1 MPSDGQTNPSPL
13 RMLRDTL
20 HKVDFLYQLKLDELD
35 QLMGALKKRS
45 CPAGNVVIKE
55 GDPGDAFYLI
65 ATGEVEVSAKG
76 KVVTARK
83 AGEFFGES
91 ALVNQSPRSATV
103 KTKVPTEL
111 YVLYKEDFNKI
122 LMANPNI
129 AASIKL
135 AAAQRKAK

>member
-1 MPSDGQTNPSPL
+1 MTPDANASPSPM

-20 HKVDFLYQLKLDELD
+20 QKVDFLYQLKLDELD
-35 QLMGALKKRS
+35 HLMAALKKRT

-55 GDPGDAFYLI
+55 GDPGDAFYMI

-103 KTKVPTEL
+103 KTKVATEL
-111 YVLYKEDFNKI
+111 YVLYKDDFNKI
-122 LMANPNI
+122 LMANPGI
-129 AASIKL
+129 AQSIKL